1 MHLGPWSSAKSH
13 SLGQPIC
20 LSTSTTLDMS
30 ALPSS
35 LRSRSLDRM
44 TFLISRGRGQVSAS
58 CWSIAEVK
66 LEWKYCSKSWHS
78 RTKQIESTSSDKDA
92 NYAGL
97 SRVPNKL
104 CGIVTCSE
112 HWLSKLRLWQRTLA
126 FCLISSGVPGSA

>member
-13 SLGQPIC
+13 SLGQPIY
-20 LSTSTTLDMS
+20 LSSSTTIDMS
-30 ALPSS
+30 ALPLCCSS

-66 LEWKYCSKSWHS
+66 LEWKYCSKSRHS

-92 NYAGL
+92 KVREL
-97 SRVPNKL
+97 TVSL
-104 CGIVTCSE
+104 
-112 HWLSKLRLWQRTLA
+112 
-126 FCLISSGVPGSA
+126 